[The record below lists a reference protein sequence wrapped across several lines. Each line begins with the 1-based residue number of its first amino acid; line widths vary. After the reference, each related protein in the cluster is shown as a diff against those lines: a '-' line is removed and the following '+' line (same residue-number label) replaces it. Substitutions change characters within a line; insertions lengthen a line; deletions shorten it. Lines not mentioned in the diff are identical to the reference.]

1 MDLADQAMSQ
11 FVRLKFPPGL
21 VGLLVAALMAATM
34 SSIDSGVHS
43 ITTALVIDFRDRLLP
58 AQRPRTE
65 SAEMW
70 TARVLIVAI
79 GALAIFLA
87 CFVGELG
94 DVFTVAKKTVGA
106 FAAPL
111 LAVFILGLFVS
122 RATTFGVFCGT
133 WLGAAFTLW
142 FSYAYDYWF
151 SLWIFPVGFCAS
163 LGLSLALSWIPWGA
177 RPASPKCLTFWEV
190 RRSTNADIRARS
202 EDA

>member
-1 MDLADQAMSQ
+1 
-11 FVRLKFPPGL
+11 
-21 VGLLVAALMAATM
+21 
-34 SSIDSGVHS
+34 
-43 ITTALVIDFRDRLLP
+43 
-58 AQRPRTE
+58 
-65 SAEMW
+65 MW
-70 TARVLIVAI
+70 TVRVLIVAI

-122 RATTFGVFCGT
+122 RATTFGGFCGT

-151 SLWIFPVGFCAS
+151 SLWIFPVGFFAS
-163 LGLSLALSWIPWGA
+163 LGMSLALSWIPWGG
-177 RPASPKCLTFWEV
+177 RPASPK
-190 RRSTNADIRARS
+190 
-202 EDA
+202 